1 MPQLPLLPGNTFNQN
16 VGKDKF
22 HKSHH
27 FDYKNEVAL
36 LMGDGKSGIGG
47 EPLHGQ
53 KLKSKHSIFPKGEG
67 TTAPAW
73 VAFDRQVLCFD
84 AYFQEAVH
92 EKREEQFRI
101 RKCKI
106 YFYLEDDSI
115 QVIEPHVKN
124 SGIPQGTLIRRHRI
138 PLPVPRDDEFYTV
151 DHFNV
156 GDEVTLYGRKFKLL
170 SCDKF
175 SSNFLT
181 KLGVKVGG
189 TDGAPSDPYSR
200 LREEND
206 QSMQPLRPYERLD
219 KLKQF
224 LEHDRHVLRFMADW
238 NDSRA
243 MFGDV
248 RALVI
253 HYFLA
258 DDTIE
263 IREVIGSNS
272 GRDSVPVFLKRAKLP
287 KFAPLALR
295 QPGEVTDRTVLNVF
309 GPMGHGGRYILDS
322 LKTGAVI
329 NEYYTDADLQI
340 GSQINVYGR
349 TITVTD
355 ADEFTK
361 DFYKSKYAIKEF
373 NVQGG
378 GPRDPDNKRIIP
390 PYNGFGSEEDSL
402 CSCMGLIPK
411 PPQRDFMKFMEKD
424 RSGLNSNVLRFVA
437 FLKTENPVDA
447 GRKFIVSFFLSDD
460 TIAVFEPPQ
469 RNSGVIG
476 GKFLERGRI
485 KKPGQELFK
494 SDMSEYYRAHDIYV
508 GAEVNFNDH
517 TFVIV
522 DCDEYAMTYM
532 EEHAGE
538 FPTSDVARAI
548 AKLRPHKEKITSFA
562 GDATTIDY
570 ERFSQNLT
578 KLGLIEHEIATLGR
592 RFAVKQPKPASIEYA
607 RAVAQEQLRKK
618 NFEDFNRL
626 QEACCFEDSGT
637 TGRINVQTLR
647 TICRAFKLPLTYSI
661 LNQLFSLSQDGNG
674 TIAYGDFITNLN
686 WRDNQTNSWDVQMGP
701 ECLYGNNGA
710 PTGLCVGQ
718 IDCKAFLGQL

>member
-1 MPQLPLLPGNTFNQN
+1 MPQLPLLPGNSFNKN
-16 VGKDKF
+16 TGKDKF

-36 LMGDGKSGIGG
+36 LVGDGKPGIGG
-47 EPLHGQ
+47 DPLYGKQ
-53 KLKSKHSIFPKGEG
+53 NRPKHSIFPKGEG

-73 VAFDRQVLCFD
+73 VAFDRQVMCFD

-92 EKREEQFRI
+92 EKREEQYRI

-115 QVIEPHVKN
+115 EVIEPHVKN

-138 PLPVPRDDEFYTV
+138 PLPAPNDDDFYTV
-151 DHFNV
+151 DSFNV
-156 GDEVTLYGRKFKLL
+156 GSEVELYGRKFKLV
-170 SCDKF
+170 SCDTF
-175 SSNFLT
+175 TRNFLT
-181 KLGVKVGG
+181 KLGVNVGEMHHS
-189 TDGAPSDPYSR
+189 PEDPYGR
-200 LREEND
+200 LREEID

-224 LEHDRHVLRFMADW
+224 LEHDRHVLRFDAEW
-238 NDSRA
+238 NDQAS

-248 RALVI
+248 RQLVV

-263 IREVIGSNS
+263 IREVIGANS

-287 KFAPLALR
+287 KMAPLDLR

-329 NEYYTDADLQI
+329 DEYYTDADLQI
-340 GSQINVYGR
+340 GTQLNVFGR
-349 TITVTD
+349 LIEITD
-355 ADEFTK
+355 ADDFTK
-361 DFYKSKYAIKEF
+361 DFYKSKYGVQHF
-373 NVQGG
+373 NVKAKRPNTPPN
-378 GPRDPDNKRIIP
+378 PRQIP

-411 PPQRDFMKFMEKD
+411 PPQRDFIKFMEKD

-437 FLKTENPVDA
+437 YMKTENPVDA
-447 GRKFIVSFFLSDD
+447 GRKFTVFFFLSDD

-485 KKPGQELFK
+485 KKPGQALFK
-494 SDMSEYYRAHDIYV
+494 SEMSQYYTATDLYV
-508 GAEVNFNDH
+508 GAQVTFHDH
-517 TFVIV
+517 IFIIV
-522 DCDEYAMTYM
+522 DADEYAMSYM
-532 EEHAGE
+532 EMHDSE
-538 FPTSDVARAI
+538 FPVANAGLILAKVGAKRAEI
-548 AKLRPHKEKITSFA
+548 EKCIN
-562 GDATTIDY
+562 GRDKIDY
-570 ERFSQNLT
+570 EEFSAGLK

-592 RFAVKQPKPASIEYA
+592 EFAEKSPVPASIAYA
-607 RAVAQEQLRKK
+607 RAIAQEQLRKK
-618 NFEDFNRL
+618 NFEDFARL
-626 QEACCFEDSGT
+626 QEACRFEDVSNSG
-637 TGRINVQTLR
+637 RLNVDTLK
-647 TICRAFKLPLTYSI
+647 TICRAFKLPLSYSI
-661 LNQLFSLSQDGNG
+661 LNQLFNLSQDSN
-674 TIAYGDFITNLN
+674 ASVDYHEFILNLN
-686 WRDNQTNSWDVQMGP
+686 WRDNQTNTCDLKTADS
-701 ECLYGNNGA
+701 LYGNDGA
-710 PTGLCVGQ
+710 PVGLQVHQ
-718 IDCKAFLGQL
+718 VDCQKFLASLS

>member
-1 MPQLPLLPGNTFNQN
+1 MPQLPLLPGNSFNQN

-36 LMGDGKSGIGG
+36 LMGDGKPGIGG

-53 KLKSKHSIFPKGEG
+53 RTKPKHSVFPKGEG
-67 TTAPAW
+67 STAPAW

-92 EKREEQFRI
+92 EKREEQYRV

-138 PLPVPRDDEFYTV
+138 PLPAPRDEEFYTV

-156 GDEVTLYGRKFKLL
+156 GQEVTLYGRKFKLL

-175 SSNFLT
+175 SLNFLT
-181 KLGVKVGG
+181 KLGVKVG
-189 TDGAPSDPYSR
+189 TASSSPLDPYSR

-224 LEHDRHVLRFMADW
+224 LEHDRHVLRFMAQW
-238 NDSRA
+238 NDSA
-243 MFGDV
+243 SMFGDV

-263 IREVIGSNS
+263 IREVIGANS

-287 KFAPLALR
+287 KFSPLALR

-329 NEYYTDADLQI
+329 NSYYTDADLQI

-349 TITVTD
+349 TIVLTD

-361 DFYKSKYAIKEF
+361 DFYKSKYGITEF
-373 NVQGG
+373 DVKKPN
-378 GPRDPDNKRIIP
+378 PTDPENKRIIP

-494 SDMSEYYRAHDIYV
+494 SDMSEYYRAHDIYI

-522 DCDEYAMTYM
+522 DCDEYAMAYM
-532 EEHAGE
+532 EAHSSE
-538 FPTSDVARAI
+538 FPVADALEIMAGLGGIKSKI
-548 AKLRPHKEKITSFA
+548 AAFA
-562 GDATTIDY
+562 GDAEQMPYTQFA
-570 ERFSQNLT
+570 E
-578 KLGLIEHEIATLGR
+578 GLKQAGLVEHQIATLGR
-592 RFAVKQPKPASIEYA
+592 KFAVKQAQPASIEYA

-626 QEACCFEDSGT
+626 QEACAFEDSAGA
-637 TGRINVQTLR
+637 GRINVQALR

-661 LNQLFSLSQDGNG
+661 LNQLFSLSQDDNNS
-674 TIAYGDFITNLN
+674 IAYGEFIQNLN
-686 WRDNQTNSWDVQMGP
+686 WRDHQTNSWDVQMGP
-701 ECLYGNNGA
+701 ECLYGNSGS
-710 PTGLCVGQ
+710 PIGQ
-718 IDCKAFLGQL
+718 DVQTVDVKAFLAGL

>member
-1 MPQLPLLPGNTFNQN
+1 MPQLPLLPGNSFNSN
-16 VGKDKF
+16 AGKDKF

-36 LMGDGKSGIGG
+36 LVGDGKPGIGG
-47 EPLHGQ
+47 DPLYGQ
-53 KLKSKHSIFPKGEG
+53 PVKSKHSIFPKGEG
-67 TTAPAW
+67 TSSPAW

-92 EKREEQFRI
+92 EKREEQYRI
-101 RKCKI
+101 RKCKM

-124 SGIPQGTLIRRHRI
+124 SGIPQGTLIRRHRV
-138 PLPVPRDDEFYTV
+138 PLPPPHDDEFYTV

-156 GDEVTLYGRKFKLL
+156 NNEVTLYGRKFKLTD
-170 SCDKF
+170 CDEF
-175 SSNFLT
+175 TRNFLT
-181 KLGVKVGG
+181 KLGCSVGQ
-189 TDGAPSDPYSR
+189 DSAAPSDPYSR

-224 LEHDRHVLRFMADW
+224 LEHDRHVLRFMAEWD
-238 NDSRA
+238 DTKA
-243 MFGDV
+243 MFGDN

-287 KFAPLALR
+287 KMAPLALK

-322 LKTGAVI
+322 LKTGAI
-329 NEYYTDADLQI
+329 YSEYYTDADLQV
-340 GSQINVYGR
+340 GSHINVYGR
-349 TITVTD
+349 TILVTD

-361 DFYKSKYAIKEF
+361 DFYKSKYGCDKFNIKAAARKSPA
-373 NVQGG
+373 N
-378 GPRDPDNKRIIP
+378 PRVIP

-411 PPQRDFMKFMEKD
+411 PPQRDFIKFMEKD

-437 FLKTENPVDA
+437 FMKTDNPVDA
-447 GRKFIVSFFLSDD
+447 GRKFTVFFFLSDD

-494 SDMSEYYRAHDIYV
+494 SDMSEYYRAQDLYV
-508 GAEVNFNDH
+508 GATVIFHDH
-517 TFVIV
+517 AFVII
-522 DCDEYAMTYM
+522 DADEYAMTYM
-532 EEHAGE
+532 EQHENE
-538 FPTSDVARAI
+538 FPLANTRMIMSKLGAHKDKIAAAAGSSEMVSYESF
-548 AKLRPHKEKITSFA
+548 AKLMSEC
-562 GDATTIDY
+562 
-570 ERFSQNLT
+570 
-578 KLGLIEHEIATLGR
+578 GLIAQETATLGR
-592 RFAVKQPKPASIEYA
+592 SFAVKSATPASLDYT

-618 NFEDFNRL
+618 NFEDFNRWF
-626 QEACCFEDSGT
+626 EACSFEDSSG
-637 TGRINVQTLR
+637 TGRINVETVR
-647 TICRAFKLPLTYSI
+647 TICRAFKLPLSGSI
-661 LNQLFSLSQDGNG
+661 LNQLFKLSEDANN
-674 TIAYGDFITNLN
+674 TIDYKAFIENLN
-686 WRDNQTNSWDVQMGP
+686 WRDNTMQSADMQMGP
-701 ECLYGNNGA
+701 DALYGNSGA
-710 PTGLCVGQ
+710 PVGLQVDNV
-718 IDCKAFLGQL
+718 DCKAFLAAL